1 MVDHKPRSTAAVG
14 EVSKTENSDSD
25 IATFAVDESDASD
38 QDGRHAWCYTN
49 THAYWRRVY
58 NVVECASSEN
68 AAAKWRKHFAT
79 STYCVR
85 LHNQQLVC

>member
-38 QDGRHAWCYTN
+38 QDGRHA
-49 THAYWRRVY
+49 
-58 NVVECASSEN
+58 
-68 AAAKWRKHFAT
+68 
-79 STYCVR
+79 
-85 LHNQQLVC
+85 